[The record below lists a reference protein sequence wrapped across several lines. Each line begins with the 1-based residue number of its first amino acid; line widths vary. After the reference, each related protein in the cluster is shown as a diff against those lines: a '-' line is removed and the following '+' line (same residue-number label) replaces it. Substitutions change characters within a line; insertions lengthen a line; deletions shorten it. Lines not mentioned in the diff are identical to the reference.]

1 MTQEE
6 YSKRRKISN
15 GSVFMAQS
23 SQMTDEKMSSQ
34 NESSLG
40 CPFSPP
46 FNQLIESVNKH
57 LFKDTADHHLLVD
70 RRRPED
76 SQVENN
82 GSEGRK
88 YESPF
93 Y

>member
-1 MTQEE
+1 MRIGRQSIGDLPMTQEE
-6 YSKRRKISN
+6 FYQRRKISN
-15 GSVFMAQS
+15 GSVLMAQS

-46 FNQLIESVNKH
+46 FNLIESVNKH

-70 RRRPED
+70 RRRLED
-76 SQVENN
+76 SQ
-82 GSEGRK
+82 
-88 YESPF
+88 F
-93 Y
+93 